1 MSLFRTMV
9 LLLTSLLGGCSA
21 LAPVNWLVPENGYKT
36 LTDLPY
42 GDLPRQ
48 RLDVYLP
55 TDLKANAPVVVFYY
69 GGSWR
74 NGERADY
81 RFVGQALASRGI
93 ITVIP
98 DYRLY
103 PEVRYPDFL
112 RDSAKALAW
121 TQANR
126 SNWQSP
132 AGPLFVM
139 GHSAGAYNAAMLA
152 LDPRWLAQEQLA
164 PEVLSGW
171 IGLAGPYDFLPIIN
185 PNVQPVFY
193 HPQTPVDSQPL
204 VHASAASPPALLL
217 AGADDS
223 LVDPQR
229 NTRQLAEALSNYQ
242 VATQSA
248 ILSDMGHIKILL
260 TLAAPFQDS
269 APVIEQVTCFV
280 ARHGNQVA
288 GQQIRAET
296 PDDPA
301 CTRQVQ
307 AAPAGQRANSG
318 ETAAALRR

>member
-55 TDLKANAPVVVFYY
+55 TYLKANAPVVVFYY

-229 NTRQLAEALSNYQ
+229 NTRQLAEALSDYQ

-260 TLAAPFQDS
+260 TLAAPFQDR
-269 APVIEQVTCFV
+269 APVIEQITGFIN
-280 ARHGNQVA
+280 RHGKRDG
-288 GQQIRAET
+288 GQQVST
-296 PDDPA
+296 DPA
-301 CTRQVQ
+301 VASART
-307 AAPAGQRANSG
+307 N
-318 ETAAALRR
+318 

>member
-1 MSLFRTMV
+1 MPLLRRLS

-21 LAPVNWLVPENGYKT
+21 LAPVNWLVPNSGYKA
-36 LTDLPY
+36 LTDLSY
-42 GDLPRQ
+42 GELPRQ
-48 RLDVYLP
+48 LLDVYLP
-55 TDLKANAPVVVFYY
+55 LDLKANAPVVVFYY

-121 TQANR
+121 ARANQ
-126 SNWQSP
+126 SDWQSSS
-132 AGPLFVM
+132 GPLFVM

-229 NTRQLAEALSNYQ
+229 NTRQLAEALRENK

-248 ILSDMGHIKILL
+248 VLNDMGHIKILL
-260 TLAAPFQDS
+260 TLAAPFQDW
-269 APVIEQVTCFV
+269 APVIEQVNCFV
-280 ARHGNQVA
+280 SRHGKRD
-288 GQQIRAET
+288 G
-296 PDDPA
+296 
-301 CTRQVQ
+301 
-307 AAPAGQRANSG
+307 GQRVSTDSAVASG
-318 ETAAALRR
+318 CTNQEETARARESTTTANGTSRKP

>member
-1 MSLFRTMV
+1 MPLLRT
-9 LLLTSLLGGCSA
+9 LSLLMTTLLSGCSA
-21 LAPVNWLVPENGYKT
+21 LAPVNWLVPSNGYEK
-36 LTDLPY
+36 LDGLRY

-48 RLDVYLP
+48 QLDVYVP
-55 TDLKANAPVVVFYY
+55 AELKPDAPVVVFYY

-74 NGERADY
+74 NGERAHY

-93 ITVIP
+93 IAVIP

-121 TQANR
+121 TRAHQAD
-126 SNWQSP
+126 WQSP
-132 AGPLFVM
+132 HGPLFVM

-152 LDPRWLAQEQLA
+152 LDPRWLEQEQLS

-185 PNVQPVFY
+185 PDVQPVFY

-217 AGADDS
+217 AGAEDD

-229 NTRQLAEALSNYQ
+229 NTRQLAQSLREYG
-242 VATQSA
+242 VATNSEV
-248 ILSDMGHIKILL
+248 LDDLGHIKILL
-260 TLAAPFQDS
+260 TLAAPFQGW
-269 APVIEQVTCFV
+269 APIIDKVTCFISQ
-280 ARHGNQVA
+280 HGAVY
-288 GQQIRAET
+288 AERQASDGVS
-296 PDDPA
+296 PPSSSA
-301 CTRQVQ
+301 CKVSSR
-307 AAPAGQRANSG
+307 
-318 ETAAALRR
+318 